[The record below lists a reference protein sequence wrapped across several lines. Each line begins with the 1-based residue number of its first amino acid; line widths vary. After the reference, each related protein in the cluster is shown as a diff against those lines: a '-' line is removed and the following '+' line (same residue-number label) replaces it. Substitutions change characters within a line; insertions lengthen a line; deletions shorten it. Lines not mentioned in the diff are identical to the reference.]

1 MQETYIPV
9 LGEGIVFDLSCAG
22 TKRSFAELLYTHVV
36 VLFLY
41 SGVISDKL

>member
-22 TKRSFAELLYTHVV
+22 TKRSFENANE
-36 VLFLY
+36 
-41 SGVISDKL
+41 GNIEQKLSTV